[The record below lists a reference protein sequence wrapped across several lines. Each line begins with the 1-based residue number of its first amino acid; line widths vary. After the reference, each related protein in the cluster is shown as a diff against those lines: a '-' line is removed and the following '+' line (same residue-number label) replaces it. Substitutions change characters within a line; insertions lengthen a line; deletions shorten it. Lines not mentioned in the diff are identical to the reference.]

1 VKDTARLRQS
11 RPVLKSR
18 VSVVTSD
25 LRPGMFVVELD
36 RPWAGTPFLVQGFL
50 ATEPDDIETLRQL
63 CLEVVIDP
71 RRSDAAALT
80 GLLDLY
86 QLPEESAE
94 PEDAEDLVRVR
105 YVQNQPAT
113 PRAGFNAAWVDLKRL
128 RETVSKGFMS
138 LTGPASMDG
147 AWRARQKRLRIK
159 PGEVEQQDETV
170 ALPRFSK
177 SEIRYAPVDEQPDS
191 MRKPFRKKKPSGIAW
206 EKRSSRMRRAV
217 SSDDVAV
224 TERLARFDRLI
235 ESLKPDVGGLLR
247 NLMPSGATLA
257 PLRAVARLRQRGV
270 KRRPVSSD
278 QARDLSIP
286 KYLDLVVYRD
296 RVGIEGEIARARDA
310 MRLSEDTLARLKSD
324 AGREGALR
332 VDGLP
337 GVVDAL
343 VASVSRNAD
352 AMIWV
357 SRVRL
362 HNSTA
367 YSHSIKVASYLLAFG
382 RHLGFPAS
390 ELAELAQVGLLMD
403 VELDPQLVNKTETL
417 TDDEFVE
424 LQRHVELGLERLE
437 RSIALPKSVMEG
449 IAQHHEWI
457 DGSGYPKGLQGEQI
471 GIYGRM
477 AAIADMYAAL
487 TTHRPYAPTMSSYDA
502 LQLMYARADQQL
514 HGPLV
519 EQFVRA
525 IGLYPVGS
533 LVLLSTE
540 EVAVVTALDKVQR
553 LEPRVLVLTGPDKNT
568 LARPYELD
576 LVKAPKDERGQI
588 VKILRSLPAGVHNID
603 FRNYYIA

>member
-1 VKDTARLRQS
+1 
-11 RPVLKSR
+11 
-18 VSVVTSD
+18 
-25 LRPGMFVVELD
+25 MFVVELD

-50 ATEPDDIETLRQL
+50 ASEAEDITALRSL

-71 RRSDAAALT
+71 RRSAAASLSE
-80 GLLDLY
+80 LLDLY
-86 QLPEESAE
+86 QLREETAE
-94 PEDAEDLVRVR
+94 LEQDDDTVRIR
-105 YVQNQPAT
+105 YVQNALAR
-113 PRAGFNAAWVDLKRL
+113 PRPGFNGAWVDLKRL

-138 LTGPASMDG
+138 LTAPASMEG
-147 AWRARQKRLRIK
+147 AWRAQQKRLHAED
-159 PGEVEQQDETV
+159 EVIETV

-177 SEIRYAPVDEQPDS
+177 SQIHYAPVDQQPDGPH
-191 MRKPFRKKKPSGIAW
+191 KPVKPTNMAW
-206 EKRSSRMRRAV
+206 EKRKSRMRRAAL
-217 SSDDVAV
+217 SDDAAV
-224 TERLARFDRLI
+224 TERLARFERLI
-235 ESLKPDVGGLLR
+235 ESLTPDLGGFLR
-247 NLMPSGATLA
+247 NLMPSRAAFA
-257 PLRAVARLRQRGV
+257 PLRAVARLRLPRVRRRGSKANQRLHL
-270 KRRPVSSD
+270 R
-278 QARDLSIP
+278 IP
-286 KYLDLVVYRD
+286 KYIELVVYRD
-296 RVGIEGEIARARDA
+296 RVGIENEIARAREA
-310 MRLSEDTLARLKSD
+310 MHLSEDTLTRLASD
-324 AGREGALR
+324 AGREGSLR

-337 GVVDAL
+337 AVVDAL
-343 VASVSRNAD
+343 VQSVSRNAD

-362 HNSTA
+362 QNSTA

-382 RHLGFPAS
+382 RHLGFPAA

-403 VELDPQLVNKTETL
+403 VGKLELDPQLVNKSEAL
-417 TDDEFVE
+417 SDGEFIE
-424 LQRHVELGLERLE
+424 LQRHVELGLDRLE
-437 RSIALPKSVMEG
+437 RSIDLPKAVIAG

-457 DGSGYPKGLQGEQI
+457 DGSGYPMGLSGEEI

-533 LVLLSTE
+533 LVLLNTE

-553 LEPRVLVLTGPDKNT
+553 LEPRVLVLTGRDKNT
-568 LARPYELD
+568 LERPYELD
-576 LVKAPKDERGQI
+576 LVKKPKDQQGRP

-603 FRNYYIA
+603 FRNYYIG

>member
-1 VKDTARLRQS
+1 
-11 RPVLKSR
+11 
-18 VSVVTSD
+18 
-25 LRPGMFVVELD
+25 MFVVDLD

-50 ATEPDDIETLRQL
+50 ANEAEDIETLRSL

-71 RRSDAAALT
+71 RRSAAAALT

-86 QLPEESAE
+86 QLPEEPTERDDS
-94 PEDAEDLVRVR
+94 EDMVRVR
-105 YVQNQPAT
+105 YVQNALAR
-113 PRAGFNAAWVDLKRL
+113 PRPSFNVAWVDLKRL

-138 LTGPASMDG
+138 LTGPASVDS
-147 AWRARQKRLRIK
+147 AWRAQKKRLDSDAEMIE
-159 PGEVEQQDETV
+159 PLS
-170 ALPRFSK
+170 LPRFSR
-177 SEIRYAPVDEQPDS
+177 SQIHYAPVDEQPGTP
-191 MRKPFRKKKPSGIAW
+191 RKPVKPTKLGW
-206 EKRSSRMRRAV
+206 EKRKSRLRRATL
-217 SSDDVAV
+217 SDDSAV
-224 TERLARFDRLI
+224 TERLARFELLI
-235 ESLKPDVGGLLR
+235 ESLKPDVGGFLR
-247 NLMPSGATLA
+247 KLMPSDGTRAA
-257 PLRAVARLRQRGV
+257 LRAVSRLRLPRA
-270 KRRPVSSD
+270 KRRALDSD
-278 QARDLSIP
+278 QSRSLNIP
-286 KYLDLVVYRD
+286 KYIDLVVYRD

-310 MRLSEDTLARLKSD
+310 MRLGEDTLARLKSD
-324 AGREGALR
+324 VGRESSLR

-337 GVVDAL
+337 SVVEAL
-343 VASVSRNAD
+343 VQSVSRNAD

-362 HNSTA
+362 QNSTA
-367 YSHSIKVASYLLAFG
+367 YGHAIKVASYLLAFG

-403 VELDPQLVNKTETL
+403 VGKLELDARLVNKTEAL
-417 TDDEFVE
+417 TDNEFVE
-424 LQRHVELGLERLE
+424 LQRHVELGLDRLA
-437 RSIALPKSVMEG
+437 RSIQLPKTVIDG

-457 DGSGYPKGLQGEQI
+457 DGSGYPMGLSGEQI

-553 LEPRVLVLTGPDKNT
+553 LEPRVLVLTGRDKNT
-568 LARPYELD
+568 LERPYELD
-576 LVKAPKDERGQI
+576 LVKTPKDEQGRP